1 MCCPTSFLHVS
12 NEQEKLLSPQGLC
25 LHLSLPLPVHI
36 QDTGFAVHVQYRK
49 KEKNIRSVPRIS
61 LKNYGT
67 EIVKRSGQG
76 IQHFKCTHLQEHSC
90 FDECKK
96 VKNGDLGF

>member
-1 MCCPTSFLHVS
+1 MFS
-12 NEQEKLLSPQGLC
+12 
-25 LHLSLPLPVHI
+25 
-36 QDTGFAVHVQYRK
+36 TGK

-90 FDECKK
+90 FGECKK
-96 VKNGDLGF
+96 VKNGGLGF